1 VRHAP
6 TRLTGVEREEQQP
19 GVVPVEASSPQ
30 EPLPGGWF
38 FGADAANLGFD
49 QSHQLFKSRQA
60 IVEDHFA
67 LTVDGHETH

>member
-1 VRHAP
+1 MW
-6 TRLTGVEREEQQP
+6 
-19 GVVPVEASSPQ
+19 PVEASSPQ

-38 FGADAANLGFD
+38 FGADAAYLRFD

-67 LTVDGHETH
+67 LTVEGDETQ